1 MKTQLYV
8 SNDNDDKITKKLF
21 IHDGFFG
28 DQNSDLTLEKANF
41 LCYINQATMSPLK
54 NNQEAIYQTNVA
66 LAQLLPLVNSPPDI
80 ENYVCKENKVKLLCS
95 KYDTETGQFW
105 GIEKRLAAISV
116 KGDEDEVFLSYVF
129 NKEKSKVSF
138 SSHKMCL
145 PNIFQSTYFKKHKDY
160 LKSDDKGESSTLF
173 CYLPSTTDRKEL
185 VNQFKNNVQLHPID
199 CSYEKFREFSSSGSN
214 FFPHHLD
221 SDDKKEH
228 KVAREIVVNFMK
240 HIVNI
245 SNANLKRNR
254 NCLVLNG
261 NVSSETPIIGMEVR
275 SKRFKLSY

>member
-1 MKTQLYV
+1 MLYMSKEIAEGDKRMKTQLYV
-8 SNDNDDKITKKLF
+8 SNDNDDKITEKLF

-116 KGDEDEVFLSYVF
+116 RVTRMKFFYHMFSIR
-129 NKEKSKVSF
+129 KSPRF
-138 SSHKMCL
+138 RFRHIRCACPTSSKAL
-145 PNIFQSTYFKKHKDY
+145 TS
-160 LKSDDKGESSTLF
+160 
-173 CYLPSTTDRKEL
+173 
-185 VNQFKNNVQLHPID
+185 KNT
-199 CSYEKFREFSSSGSN
+199 R
-214 FFPHHLD
+214 
-221 SDDKKEH
+221 
-228 KVAREIVVNFMK
+228 
-240 HIVNI
+240 
-245 SNANLKRNR
+245 
-254 NCLVLNG
+254 
-261 NVSSETPIIGMEVR
+261 II
-275 SKRFKLSY
+275 